1 MKPFRWD
8 IQKREQLGRLTKGE
22 RSSAYPGF
30 IDELRKC
37 ASRLIS
43 FTDDAMVAFVGRSP
57 ESFFDYLSG
66 IFEETSKAYDL
77 VLLNISNRFES
88 ILEIKEKRHF
98 LYQSLKRHFEECSVS
113 PRDILTRKRKTL
125 FADVVASG
133 GTFGQIA
140 HFIFPWAIEEGF
152 SLRDLR
158 LKVGFLGITWR
169 TKTSPNTWRWQQKND
184 WVRELQL
191 RNIKNVSVPGSLWDY
206 LGNKQ
211 MKVSKQNPPNSWGS
225 ELIIEPPR
233 EESNLKALRTAY
245 DLYSLG
251 LQEKKLFSNL
261 LSKEKAITE
270 EWCRNLISELRL
282 LSNKRD

>member
-125 FADVVASG
+125 FADVVASAPRVRIVVTSN
-133 GTFGQIA
+133 GTDHRWGKRKEPA
-140 HFIFPWAIEEGF
+140 G
-152 SLRDLR
+152 R
-158 LKVGFLGITWR
+158 LEFAPSVAVENF
-169 TKTSPNTWRWQQKND
+169 
-184 WVRELQL
+184 L
-191 RNIKNVSVPGSLWDY
+191 RN
-206 LGNKQ
+206 
-211 MKVSKQNPPNSWGS
+211 
-225 ELIIEPPR
+225 
-233 EESNLKALRTAY
+233 
-245 DLYSLG
+245 
-251 LQEKKLFSNL
+251 
-261 LSKEKAITE
+261 
-270 EWCRNLISELRL
+270 
-282 LSNKRD
+282 